1 MYSKGDGDSSET
13 NFYASNTS
21 QYHSNTVDSEVL
33 RENMFRKPNI
43 SYAELIAEAIDSS
56 PEGMLTLKEIYTAI
70 SKKYPY
76 FSMKKNGWQNSIRH
90 NLSLNKAFFKVP
102 RATGNPGKGAY
113 WKLNHEHYNVKPNYR
128 TRRSST
134 RYNRTRLMSEE
145 FTSIS
150 EILGS
155 NQTFLDNIG
164 VTEMPPKP
172 SVTSI
177 FDGNLV
183 SLYDNYDH
191 QYSMDSTD
199 QYTESKN
206 VCNIF
211 SFKK

>member
-1 MYSKGDGDSSET
+1 MYSKGDGDRSET
-13 NFYASNTS
+13 GSYSRPPSHIIDTDNI
-21 QYHSNTVDSEVL
+21 H
-33 RENMFRKPNI
+33 RKPNI

-56 PEGMLTLKEIYTAI
+56 PEGMLTLKDIYSAI
-70 SKKYPY
+70 SEKYPY
-76 FSMKKNGWQNSIRH
+76 YSMKKNGWQNSIRH

-102 RATGNPGKGAY
+102 RAVSNPGKGAY
-113 WKLNHEHYNVKPNYR
+113 WKLNHECFNIKPNYR
-128 TRRSST
+128 TRRTST
-134 RYNRTRLMSEE
+134 RYSRPRLMSEE

-172 SVTSI
+172 NVTTI

-183 SLYDNYDH
+183 SFYDN
-191 QYSMDSTD
+191 QYSIDSND
-199 QYTESKN
+199 QYNDPKN

-211 SFKK
+211 TFKK